1 MSEKPELLIEGP
13 RNSIATLILAH
24 GAGAPMDSEFM
35 AAFAEGLSGQGLRV
49 VRFEFPY
56 MAERRSSGRQRP
68 PDREP
73 VLRETWHAVIESIS
87 AKNLFIGGKS
97 MGGRIASLIAD
108 VRGTGSTRTSSRR
121 CASAT
126 MTPARWPRSP
136 ALW

>member
-73 VLRETWHAVIESIS
+73 VLRETWHAVI
-87 AKNLFIGGKS
+87 
-97 MGGRIASLIAD
+97 
-108 VRGTGSTRTSSRR
+108 
-121 CASAT
+121 
-126 MTPARWPRSP
+126 
-136 ALW
+136 